1 MCTCINVYANHTYF
15 GRNLDLD
22 YSFNEQIIITPQNYK
37 IKFKKEK
44 EIDNHYAII
53 GIGTIINNYPLYA
66 DAINECGLAISGLNF
81 PDNCV
86 YYKFNK
92 NKVNITPFELP
103 LYLLSKY
110 KNIKQ
115 VKKALKD
122 INILDIPFS
131 KEVGLTPLHFMI
143 SDRKESIVIET
154 LNNKMHVFN
163 NPYNVLTN
171 NPPFSYHH
179 HNLSNYMQL
188 HNDKALNN
196 INKNIDINNYS
207 FGLGAYGL
215 PGDFSSSSRFI
226 KTFFVKSFLELN
238 NDENNNINQFFKCL
252 ESVRMIKGVVKAKIG
267 YEYTRYTSCYDLHSI
282 TLSYKTYEKDEIKK
296 VSLKKYNFNNDTL
309 ISINL

>member
-22 YSFNEQIIITPQNYK
+22 NSFNEQIIITPQNYK

-196 INKNIDINNYS
+196 INKNLYINNYS

-226 KTFFVKSFLELN
+226 KTFFVKSFLELT
-238 NDENNNINQFFKCL
+238 NDENNNIFLLF
-252 ESVRMIKGVVKAKIG
+252 S
-267 YEYTRYTSCYDLHSI
+267 
-282 TLSYKTYEKDEIKK
+282 
-296 VSLKKYNFNNDTL
+296 FNE
-309 ISINL
+309 